1 MTASPEPLNGPTGPE
16 AVGDGRHDG
25 DASDGRSDRGGVS
38 DSGSGSGAGAA
49 GKAGSHRVVFTP
61 SGLNGTVEAGTTV
74 LDAARQLGVDLDSV
88 CGGRG
93 LCGRCQVEPSI
104 GRFDKWAVTV
114 EADHLSQEG
123 RVEAAYR
130 DRKGLADDR
139 RLGCDLRLLGD
150 AVIDVPASSQ
160 IHRQVV
166 RKSVDL
172 AGLVIDPSVT
182 LHYLELDE
190 LADDDGTS
198 ITAQVARQLASDWS
212 IEPVSFPP
220 SVLAELHRAAAD
232 RTLTVAID
240 APTEGGISADGGIPA
255 GGGAPRNIRGVWPG
269 FVDRIVGLA
278 VDVGSTT
285 VAGHLCDLATGE
297 VLASGGRMNPQIRF
311 GEDLMSRVSYV
322 MMNPG
327 GQDELTGAI
336 RRALDELVTELFE
349 QLAETTDPGQAIG
362 RDRLLDVVLVGNPVM
377 HHLFLGI
384 DPSPLGQSPFTL
396 AIDEAVS
403 GRATDVGIDASF
415 ASLYIAPCI
424 AGHVGADT
432 AAAILAEGPHR
443 HDAIQLLVDVGTN
456 AEIVLG
462 NQDRLFAASS
472 PTGPAFEGAQISSG
486 QRATTGAI
494 ERVRVDRQTLA
505 PRFKVI
511 GCDLWSDE
519 DGFDEA
525 TASSGVTG
533 ICGSGIIEVVAELFL
548 AGAID
553 ADGVIADPARLEA
566 ERGLA
571 FGDRLL
577 ADGRTFSFRLT
588 EDIAVTQGDVRAIQ
602 LAKAA
607 LRAGIDLLLEHA
619 ELERVDEVR
628 LAGAFG
634 AHIDPVHAMVL
645 GLVPDCPVDQVR
657 STGNSAGSGA
667 VRALLARSQRH
678 EMETVVRNVTKIE
691 TAIEPRFQE
700 LFVAALA
707 LPHRDA
713 PNPCLSTV
721 VELPTPPVRSG
732 GDGDAPRRRR
742 GRARRA
748 AAAPAAPTAAPTP
761 PPTPASPVEG
771 STNIETPVVDS

>member
-1 MTASPEPLNGPTGPE
+1 MTTSPEPLTGPTGQ
-16 AVGDGRHDG
+16 
-25 DASDGRSDRGGVS
+25 
-38 DSGSGSGAGAA
+38 GAA
-49 GKAGSHRVVFTP
+49 GDTGAVNEHRVVFIP
-61 SGLNGTVEAGTTV
+61 SGLSGTVEEGATV
-74 LDAARQLGVDLDSV
+74 LEAARRLGVDLDSV

-93 LCGRCQVEPSI
+93 LCGRCQVEPAI
-104 GRFDKWAVTV
+104 GRFDKWALTV
-114 EADHLSQEG
+114 EADHLSQG
-123 RVEAAYR
+123 GTVEAAYR
-130 DRKGLADDR
+130 ERKGLGPNR

-172 AGLVIDPSVT
+172 DGLIIDPTVT

-198 ITAQVARQLASDWS
+198 VTTRVGDQLASDWS
-212 IEPVSFPP
+212 IDSVSFDP
-220 SVLAELHRAAAD
+220 SVLSELHRAASD
-232 RTLTVAID
+232 GTLTVAID
-240 APTEGGISADGGIPA
+240 ATGAAAEAA
-255 GGGAPRNIRGVWPG
+255 GPRTVRAVWPG
-269 FVDRIVGLA
+269 FVDLVLGVAI
-278 VDVGSTT
+278 DVGSTT

-327 GQDELTGAI
+327 GQDELTDAI
-336 RRALDELVTELFE
+336 QRALDDLVGELLER
-349 QLAETTDPGQAIG
+349 LAEGSEPPGTDAAAVIG

-396 AIDEAVS
+396 ATDEAVN
-403 GRATDVGIDASF
+403 GRAGDVGIDAPF
-415 ASLYIAPCI
+415 ASLYVAPCV

-443 HDAIQLLVDVGTN
+443 DDAIQLLVDVGTN

-462 NQDRLFAASS
+462 NTERLFAASS

-486 QRATTGAI
+486 QRATAGAI
-494 ERVRVDRQTLA
+494 ERVRLDRTTLT

-519 DGFDEA
+519 DGFAEA

-566 ERGLA
+566 ERG
-571 FGDRLL
+571 FGLNERLM
-577 ADGRTFSFRLT
+577 ADGRTFTYRLT
-588 EDIAVTQGDVRAIQ
+588 DDIGVTQGDVRAIQ

-667 VRALLARSQRH
+667 VRALLAQSQRH
-678 EMETVVRNVTKIE
+678 EMETVVRNVIKIE

-721 VELPTPPVRSG
+721 VELPTPPARTSEG
-732 GDGDAPRRRR
+732 GDRPKRRR

-748 AAAPAAPTAAPTP
+748 AAAAPAT
-761 PPTPASPVEG
+761 
-771 STNIETPVVDS
+771 ETPVAGSRAVETPAVES